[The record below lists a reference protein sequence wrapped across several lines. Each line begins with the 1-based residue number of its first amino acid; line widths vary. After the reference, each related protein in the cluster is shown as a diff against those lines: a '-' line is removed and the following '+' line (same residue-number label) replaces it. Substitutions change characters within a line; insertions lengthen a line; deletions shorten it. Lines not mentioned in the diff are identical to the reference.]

1 MRATTIAA
9 TVFILFFALAADA
22 AAAAG
27 SRKQLWGAIAYN
39 SKSGAYGFAV
49 DRASKRAAEGEAFRR
64 CGNDCDVTRT
74 FRNSCGAIADDERQF
89 AWSTGATREMAEQK
103 ALEKC
108 TGSACKII
116 VWACTS

>member
-9 TVFILFFALAADA
+9 TVLILLFALAADA

-39 SKSGAYGFAV
+39 SKSGAYGYAV
-49 DRASKRAAEGEAFRR
+49 DRASTRAAESEAFRR

-74 FRNSCGAIADDERQF
+74 FRNSCGAIADDERHF

-108 TGSACKII
+108 AGSTCKIV
-116 VWACTS
+116 VWACTG